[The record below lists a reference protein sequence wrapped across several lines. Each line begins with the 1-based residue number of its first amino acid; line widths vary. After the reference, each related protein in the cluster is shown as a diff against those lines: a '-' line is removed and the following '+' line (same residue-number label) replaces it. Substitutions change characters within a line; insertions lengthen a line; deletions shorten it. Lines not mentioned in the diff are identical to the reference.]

1 MGDKDFERTVEEL
14 YAHGKDDASAPG
26 PGPGTQTHVLEL
38 QPRGASASKGTDGS
52 VSAQPAPRP
61 SMEAP
66 PRPSLEERVPGEPR
80 AERRD
85 RTREWVHAHS
95 ASEPGVDAV
104 RARSRPRSKSQA
116 DGIARGGQGPKT
128 PGGSMRA
135 PGKEGRAALPS
146 DAQAYV
152 QSWKRSQDGGPRE
165 GVVDGQAGAE
175 AVPVIVSV
183 PSLHR
188 EESLRT
194 RREAQERQEEEERS
208 GRSGTS
214 PPRLDIPASLQPG
227 RPSSWTPSQLQLEP
241 QAASG
246 QAGAAP

>member
-1 MGDKDFERTVEEL
+1 MNDQEFERTVEEL
-14 YAHGKDDASAPG
+14 YAHGKDSPDAA
-26 PGPGTQTHVLEL
+26 GPGTQTHVLEL
-38 QPRGASASKGTDGS
+38 QPRGASKGTDGS

-66 PRPSLEERVPGEPR
+66 PRPSLDGAPGVERIPGEPR

-95 ASEPGVDAV
+95 ASEPGIGAM
-104 RARSRPRSKSQA
+104 RARSRPRSRSQA
-116 DGIARGGQGPKT
+116 DGGAQEQGQQAPRT

-135 PGKEGRAALPS
+135 KGKGAPLPS

-165 GVVDGQAGAE
+165 GGEGAVGAE
-175 AVPVIVSV
+175 SVPVPSV
-183 PSLHR
+183 HR
-188 EESLRT
+188 EGSGRT
-194 RREAQERQEEEERS
+194 RREEQEEEGEEERF

-214 PPRLDIPASLQPG
+214 PPRLDIPASLRPG

-241 QAASG
+241 QAAAG
-246 QAGAAP
+246 QAGGAP

>member
-1 MGDKDFERTVEEL
+1 MDDKDFERTVEEL
-14 YAHGKDDASAPG
+14 YAHGKDSPDAA
-26 PGPGTQTHVLEL
+26 GPGTQTHVLEL
-38 QPRGASASKGTDGS
+38 QPRGASKGTDGS

-66 PRPSLEERVPGEPR
+66 PRPSLDGAPGAERIPGEPR

-95 ASEPGVDAV
+95 ASEPGIGAV
-104 RARSRPRSKSQA
+104 RARSRPRSRSQA
-116 DGIARGGQGPKT
+116 DGGAQGQGKEGPKT

-135 PGKEGRAALPS
+135 KGKEPLPS

-165 GVVDGQAGAE
+165 GAEGGAGAE
-175 AVPVIVSV
+175 AVPMPV
-183 PSLHR
+183 PSVHR
-188 EESLRT
+188 EGSSGRTLR
-194 RREAQERQEEEERS
+194 EEQDEERLE
-208 GRSGTS
+208 RSGTS
-214 PPRLDIPASLQPG
+214 PPRLDIPASLRPG

-241 QAASG
+241 QAAAG

>member
-1 MGDKDFERTVEEL
+1 MDDKDFERTVEEL
-14 YAHGKDDASAPG
+14 YAHGKDSPDAAG
-26 PGPGTQTHVLEL
+26 GPGTQTHVLEL
-38 QPRGASASKGTDGS
+38 QPRGASKGTDGS

-66 PRPSLEERVPGEPR
+66 PRPSLDGERIPGEPR

-95 ASEPGVDAV
+95 ASEPGIGAV
-104 RARSRPRSKSQA
+104 RARSRPRSRSQA
-116 DGIARGGQGPKT
+116 DGGVPQGKEGPKT

-135 PGKEGRAALPS
+135 KGKGEHAPLPS

-165 GVVDGQAGAE
+165 GVEGGKGEE
-175 AVPVIVSV
+175 AVPMPVPVSSV
-183 PSLHR
+183 HR
-188 EESLRT
+188 EGNGRT
-194 RREAQERQEEEERS
+194 RREEQEEEGEERP

-214 PPRLDIPASLQPG
+214 PPRLDIPASLRPG

-241 QAASG
+241 QAAAG

>member
-1 MGDKDFERTVEEL
+1 MDDKDFERTVEEL
-14 YAHGKDDASAPG
+14 YAHGKDSPDAPG
-26 PGPGTQTHVLEL
+26 GPGTQTHVLEL
-38 QPRGASASKGTDGS
+38 QPRGASKGTDGS

-66 PRPSLEERVPGEPR
+66 PRPSLDGAPGAERIPGEPR

-95 ASEPGVDAV
+95 ASEPGIGAV
-104 RARSRPRSKSQA
+104 RARSRPRSRSQA
-116 DGIARGGQGPKT
+116 DGGAQGQGKEGPKT

-135 PGKEGRAALPS
+135 KGKEPLPS

-152 QSWKRSQDGGPRE
+152 QSWKRSQDGGPRQGVE
-165 GVVDGQAGAE
+165 GKVEE
-175 AVPVIVSV
+175 AVPMPVPV
-183 PSLHR
+183 PSVHR
-188 EESLRT
+188 EGSGRT
-194 RREAQERQEEEERS
+194 RRDEQALEEGEEERA

-214 PPRLDIPASLQPG
+214 PPRLDIPASLRPG

-241 QAASG
+241 QAAAG